1 MFGSSVTE
9 TGTMSAQGSM
19 SDELT
24 VGRPTVR
31 EKEAP
36 TPGEPLLI
44 TPFIFPSSHC
54 CLRVLV

>member
-44 TPFIFPSSHC
+44 TPLIFP
-54 CLRVLV
+54 